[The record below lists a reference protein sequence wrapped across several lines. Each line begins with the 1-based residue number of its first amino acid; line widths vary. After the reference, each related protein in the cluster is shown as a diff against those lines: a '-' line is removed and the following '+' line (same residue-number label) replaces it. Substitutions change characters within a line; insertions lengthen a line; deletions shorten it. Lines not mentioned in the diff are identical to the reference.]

1 MTELLKSLPADEQI
15 TMRYL
20 ISDMG
25 YSKLDFYK
33 ILTLVRKYAGNID
46 SIVAELSIN

>member
-15 TMRYL
+15 TMSIL

-25 YSKLDFYK
+25 YSKKDFHK
-33 ILTLVRKYAGNID
+33 ILALVRKYARNID